1 MIRMV
6 ITMMIYSIACALA
19 GMLAGVAVTALI
31 VSKRDTE
38 EHVFYEGAKAGAKKR
53 TNEMMAILDDIM
65 YRYVDREIVL
75 AIEDAKAQL
84 YKLAAK
90 DDEIEESE

>member
-1 MIRMV
+1 
-6 ITMMIYSIACALA
+6 MIYSIVCALA
-19 GMLAGVAVTALI
+19 GMMAGVAVTALI

-38 EHVFYEGAKAGAKKR
+38 EHVFAEGAKAGAKKR
-53 TNEMMAILDDIM
+53 TNDMMVILDDIM
-65 YRYVDREIVL
+65 CRYVDREIFL

-90 DDEIEESE
+90 DEETEGTE

>member
-1 MIRMV
+1 
-6 ITMMIYSIACALA
+6 MMIYSIACALA
-19 GMLAGVAVTALI
+19 GMLSGVAVTALI

-53 TNEMMAILDDIM
+53 TSEMMAILDDIM

-90 DDEIEESE
+90 DDEIEGTE

>member
-1 MIRMV
+1 MI
-6 ITMMIYSIACALA
+6 IYSIACALA
-19 GMLAGVAVTALI
+19 GMMAGVAVTALI

-38 EHVFYEGAKAGAKKR
+38 EHVFAEGAKAGAKKR
-53 TNEMMAILDDIM
+53 TNDMMVILDDIM
-65 YRYVDREIVL
+65 YRYVDRDIVL

-90 DDEIEESE
+90 DEETEGTE